1 LAKEKGKSKIG
12 WFGLTLI
19 STVVVVL
26 TASSI
31 FFFNLFPFDV
41 QSFFTSDKQTT
52 EEEDSGIASEETM
65 EDVEQVQET
74 VGKEHQD
81 IGKFVSSKHDLYNE
95 TTGYGG
101 IGDLDWDKQIEQA
114 EHIEVTLE
122 DKIPSVKNQTLKN
135 DLTNVRE
142 LADQT
147 MENKDT
153 DNVRELHRMFHDLDI
168 ALNSY
173 NGSDKIWNVT
183 ETLKEDVQKVP
194 K

>member
-1 LAKEKGKSKIG
+1 MAKEKGKSKIG

-31 FFFNLFPFDV
+31 LFFNLFPFDV

-81 IGKFVSSKHDLYNE
+81 IGKFVSSKHDFYNE

-114 EHIEVTLE
+114 EHIEGTLE
-122 DKIPSVKNQTLKN
+122 NKITSVKNQALKN
-135 DLTNVRE
+135 DLENVRE
-142 LADQT
+142 LANQT
-147 MENKDT
+147 MENKET
-153 DNVRELHRMFHDLDI
+153 DNIRDLHRMFHDLDI

-183 ETLKEDVQKVP
+183 ETLKEDVQ
-194 K
+194 

>member
-1 LAKEKGKSKIG
+1 MAKEKGKSKIG

-19 STVVVVL
+19 STIVVVL

-31 FFFNLFPFDV
+31 FFFNLFPFDI
-41 QSFFTSDKQTT
+41 QSVFTSDKQTT
-52 EEEDSGIASEETM
+52 EEEDSAIAAEETI
-65 EDVEQVQET
+65 ENVEQVQET

-81 IGKFVSSKHDLYNE
+81 IGKFVSSMHDFYNE

-101 IGDLDWDKQIEQA
+101 INDLDWDKQIEQA

-122 DKIPSVKNQTLKN
+122 DEIPGVKNQALKN
-135 DLTNVRE
+135 DLINAQG
-142 LADQT
+142 LANQT
-147 MENKDT
+147 MKNKDI
-153 DNVRELHRMFHDLDI
+153 DNVRELHRLFHDLDI

-183 ETLKEDVQKVP
+183 ETLTVTD
-194 K
+194 